1 VIVPAPPYDPQHF
14 VRVKETITLT
24 LKNLRP
30 HSLATVSFDLYVLK
44 SWDGNNPNSGP
55 PRDHNQVRYM
65 LGTLQVEAL
74 AKAVERYKEDCG
86 EYPDVRDGFNGLI
99 LDPGVEGWRGPYL
112 KEVPL
117 DPWHR
122 PYVYLR
128 SADSTPEILSYG
140 ADRKPGG
147 EFFDADISS
156 RNMRHSMPH
165 SPFEIRARRLLIGIW
180 IGAWFC
186 LIGSLLVL
194 RRTSR
199 RHRG

>member
-1 VIVPAPPYDPQHF
+1 
-14 VRVKETITLT
+14 VRLLRTLT
-24 LKNLRP
+24 KPVLWCKIIVAPALTP
-30 HSLATVSFDLYVLK
+30 LLQLIAGLGLVISLCLIVL
-44 SWDGNNPNSGP
+44 GVFAEP

-156 RNMRHSMPH
+156 RNVRHSMPH